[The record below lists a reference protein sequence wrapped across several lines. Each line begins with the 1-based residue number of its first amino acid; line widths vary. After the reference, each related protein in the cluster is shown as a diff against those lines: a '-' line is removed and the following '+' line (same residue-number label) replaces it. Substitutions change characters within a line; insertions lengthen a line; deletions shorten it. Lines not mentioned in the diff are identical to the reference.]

1 MFSSCIVLLLGSAGE
16 TFSQAIS
23 APERLRVEGL
33 LSHEALLSEA
43 KPRFSFSHAAVES
56 NSYGMYLRA
65 PTRATVA
72 ADAVAVAAAAALVSR
87 RFPVF
92 LLALMFV

>member
-1 MFSSCIVLLLGSAGE
+1 M
-16 TFSQAIS
+16 
-23 APERLRVEGL
+23 EGL

-56 NSYGMYLRA
+56 NSYGMCLRA

-72 ADAVAVAAAAALVSR
+72 AGAVAAAAAAALVSR